1 MIRVGVDARPLCYPN
16 TGIGQYTFQI
26 LQRLASLPDIKL
38 HLYSRDKPLI
48 RLPEAN
54 YRYLDQAVTPGAL
67 FAQTAFPIW
76 SRKDSIKVFWSPRHH
91 LPLMLKVPSVVT
103 IHDLV
108 WKKHP
113 ETMTRGG
120 AMLERLLMPP
130 SIRKAD
136 AIICVSAATMNDLRD
151 LAPDAAEKCRVI
163 LEAACQVPEDLD
175 YAPTPKPFYLFV
187 GTQEPRKNLATCLRA
202 WKQSQ
207 LADQGYE
214 FIIAG
219 GTGWKTNLPKEID
232 RLGLNQSVRC
242 MTPDKDQIRELYS
255 RCFAVVL
262 PSIYEG
268 FGLPLVEAMAFG
280 KPLITSNVSSMPEVA
295 GDAAV
300 LVDPYS
306 KADLADAFIRLAED
320 PHLYHTLAEAASRR
334 ATLFSWD
341 TAALETGNLLRK
353 VAESPTP
360 RHC

>member
-1 MIRVGVDARPLCYPN
+1 MIRVGIDARPLQYPN
-16 TGIGQYTFQI
+16 TGIGQYTFNIVSRLNQHCDFQI
-26 LQRLASLPDIKL
+26 F
-38 HLYSRDKPLI
+38 LYSTKPLHNQFKDVRRRSPSI
-48 RLPEAN
+48 NFLPN
-54 YRYLDQAVTPGAL
+54 SLL
-67 FAQTAFPIW
+67 AQMYFPTW
-76 SRKDSIKVFWSPRHH
+76 AAKDNIHVFWSPRHH